1 MFMNAKKLIVTL
13 IIAVSGF
20 GLNAQTVNDIFEPNT
35 TITWLGI
42 DMTGAIF
49 IGDREKW
56 GSQSDIQNTIKSF
69 NDLVESQYERKFNIA
84 AMLKKKTPAT
94 LKLDITRN
102 HNAEL
107 DISNILSEKSADHIH
122 LRKDG
127 VEQIAAA
134 YNYEGMTG
142 IGLMFNIESFNKTNN
157 EGSMWI
163 TFVNMATGEVIL
175 TERMTAGPR
184 GVGVRNYWLGA
195 IFEMM
200 EQIRGREYERWRKK
214 YQQK

>member
-1 MFMNAKKLIVTL
+1 MNAKKLIVTL
-13 IIAVSGF
+13 FIALSGF
-20 GLNAQTVNDIFEPNT
+20 TMKAQTVNDIFEPNT
-35 TITWLGI
+35 KITWLGL

-56 GSQSDIQNTIKSF
+56 GSQSDIQNTIKSW
-69 NDLVESQYERKFNIA
+69 NDLFLREKDKFNVT
-84 AMLKKKTPAT
+84 AMLRKKTPVEF
-94 LKLDITRN
+94 KLDITQN

-134 YNYEGMTG
+134 YNYEGLTG
-142 IGLMFNIESFNKTNN
+142 IGLMFNVESFNKTNN
-157 EGSMWI
+157 EGSLWV
-163 TFVNMATGEVIL
+163 TFVNMATGEVLL
-175 TERMTAGPR
+175 TERMTAAPR
-184 GVGVRNYWLGA
+184 GAGVRNYWAGA
-195 IFEMM
+195 VFEIM
-200 EQIRGREYERWRKK
+200 EQVKKREYEQWRKK

>member
-1 MFMNAKKLIVTL
+1 MNAKKLIVTL
-13 IIAVSGF
+13 FIALSGF
-20 GLNAQTVNDIFEPNT
+20 AMKAQTVNDIFEPDT
-35 TITWLGI
+35 KITWLGL

-56 GSQSDIQNTIKSF
+56 GSQSDIQNTIKSW
-69 NDLVESQYERKFNIA
+69 NDLFLREKDKFNVT
-84 AMLKKKTPAT
+84 AMLKKKTPVEF
-94 LKLDITRN
+94 KLDITQN

-134 YNYEGMTG
+134 YNYDGLTG
-142 IGLMFNIESFNKTNN
+142 IGLMFNVESFNKTNN
-157 EGSMWI
+157 EGSLWV
-163 TFVNMATGEVIL
+163 TFVNMATGEVLL
-175 TERMTAGPR
+175 TERMTAAPR
-184 GVGVRNYWLGA
+184 GAGVRNYWAGA
-195 IFEMM
+195 VFEIM
-200 EQIRGREYERWRKK
+200 EQVKKREYEQWRKK

>member
-1 MFMNAKKLIVTL
+1 MNAKKLIVTL
-13 IIAVSGF
+13 LIAVSGF
-20 GLNAQTVNDIFEPNT
+20 GLKAQTVNDIFEPNT
-35 TITWLGI
+35 TITWLGL

-56 GSQSDIQNTIKSF
+56 GSQSDIQNTIKSWNELF
-69 NDLVESQYERKFNIA
+69 YREKDKFNVT
-84 AMLKKKTPAT
+84 AMLKKKTPVVF
-94 LKLDITRN
+94 KLEITQN

-134 YNYEGMTG
+134 YNYEGLTG
-142 IGLMFNIESFNKTNN
+142 IGLMFNVESFNKTNN
-157 EGSMWI
+157 EGSLWV
-163 TFVNMATGEVIL
+163 TFVNMATGEVLL
-175 TERMTAGPR
+175 TERMTAAPR
-184 GVGVRNYWLGA
+184 GAGVRNYWAGA
-195 IFEMM
+195 VFEIM
-200 EQIRGREYERWRKK
+200 EQVKKREFEQWRKK

>member
-1 MFMNAKKLIVTL
+1 MNAKKLIVTL
-13 IIAVSGF
+13 FIALSGF
-20 GLNAQTVNDIFEPNT
+20 GLKAQTVNDIFEPNT
-35 TITWLGI
+35 TITWLGL

-56 GSQSDIQNTIKSF
+56 GSQSDIQNTIKSW
-69 NDLVESQYERKFNIA
+69 NDLFLREKDKFNVT
-84 AMLKKKTPAT
+84 AMLKKKTPVEF
-94 LKLDITRN
+94 KLDITQN

-134 YNYEGMTG
+134 YNYDGLTG
-142 IGLMFNIESFNKTNN
+142 IGLMFNVESFNKTNN
-157 EGSMWI
+157 EGSLWV
-163 TFVNMATGEVIL
+163 TFVNMATGEVLL
-175 TERMTAGPR
+175 TERMTAAPR
-184 GVGVRNYWLGA
+184 GAGVRNYWAGA
-195 IFEMM
+195 VFEIM
-200 EQIRGREYERWRKK
+200 EQVKKREFEQWRKK

>member
-1 MFMNAKKLIVTL
+1 MNAKKLIVTL
-13 IIAVSGF
+13 FIALSGF
-20 GLNAQTVNDIFEPNT
+20 GLKAQTVNDIFEPNT
-35 TITWLGI
+35 TITWLGL

-56 GSQSDIQNTIKSF
+56 GSQSDIQNTIKSW
-69 NDLVESQYERKFNIA
+69 NDLFLREKDKFNVTG
-84 AMLKKKTPAT
+84 MLKKKTPVEY
-94 LKLDITRN
+94 KLDVTQN

-134 YNYEGMTG
+134 YNYDGLTG
-142 IGLMFNIESFNKTNN
+142 IGLMFNVESFNKTNN
-157 EGSMWI
+157 EGSLWV
-163 TFVNMATGEVIL
+163 TFVNMATGEVLL
-175 TERMTAGPR
+175 TERMTAAPR
-184 GVGVRNYWLGA
+184 GAGVRNYWAGA
-195 IFEMM
+195 VFEIM
-200 EQIRGREYERWRKK
+200 EQVKKREFEQWRKK

>member
-1 MFMNAKKLIVTL
+1 MFMNTKKLIVTL

-20 GLNAQTVNDIFEPNT
+20 TLNAQTVNDIFETNT

-69 NDLVESQYERKFNIA
+69 NDLVESQYDRKFNIA
-84 AMLKKKTPAT
+84 AMLKKKTPVT

-102 HNAEL
+102 HNSEL

-134 YNYEGMTG
+134 YNYDGMTG

>member
-1 MFMNAKKLIVTL
+1 MNAKKLIVTL
-13 IIAVSGF
+13 FIAVSGF
-20 GLNAQTVNDIFEPNT
+20 GLKAQTVNDIFEPNT
-35 TITWLGI
+35 TITWLGL

-56 GSQSDIQNTIKSF
+56 GSQSDIQNTIKSW
-69 NDLVESQYERKFNIA
+69 NDLFYREKEKFNVT
-84 AMLKKKTPAT
+84 AMLKKKTPVEF
-94 LKLDITRN
+94 KLEITQN

-134 YNYEGMTG
+134 YNYDGLTG
-142 IGLMFNIESFNKTNN
+142 IGLMFNVESFNKTNN
-157 EGSMWI
+157 EGSLWV
-163 TFVNMATGEVIL
+163 TFVNMATGEVLL
-175 TERMTAGPR
+175 TERMTAAPR
-184 GVGVRNYWLGA
+184 GVGVRNYWGGA
-195 IFEMM
+195 VFEIM
-200 EQIRGREYERWRKK
+200 EQVKKREYEHWRKK

>member
-1 MFMNAKKLIVTL
+1 MNAKKLIVTL
-13 IIAVSGF
+13 FIALSGF
-20 GLNAQTVNDIFEPNT
+20 TMKAQTVNDIFEPNT
-35 TITWLGI
+35 KITWLGL

-56 GSQSDIQNTIKSF
+56 GSQSDIQNTIKSW
-69 NDLVESQYERKFNIA
+69 NDLFLHEKDKFNIT
-84 AMLKKKTPAT
+84 AMLRKKTPVEF
-94 LKLDITRN
+94 KLDITQN

-134 YNYEGMTG
+134 YNYEGLTG
-142 IGLMFNIESFNKTNN
+142 IGLMFNVESFNKTNN
-157 EGSMWI
+157 EGSLWV
-163 TFVNMATGEVIL
+163 TFVNMATGEVLL
-175 TERMTAGPR
+175 TERMTAAPR
-184 GVGVRNYWLGA
+184 GAGVRNYWAGA
-195 IFEMM
+195 VFEIM
-200 EQIRGREYERWRKK
+200 EQVKKREYEQWRKK

>member
-1 MFMNAKKLIVTL
+1 MNAKKLIVTL
-13 IIAVSGF
+13 LIAVSGF
-20 GLNAQTVNDIFEPNT
+20 GLNAQTVSDIFDPNT
-35 TITWLGI
+35 TITWLGL

-56 GSQSDIQNTIKSF
+56 GSQSDIQNTVKSW
-69 NDLVESQYERKFNIA
+69 NDLMEREKDKFNVTQ
-84 AMLKKKTPAT
+84 MLRRKTPVT

-107 DISNILSEKSADHIH
+107 DISNILSEKSADHVH

-134 YNYEGMTG
+134 YNYEGATG
-142 IGLMFNIESFNKTNN
+142 IGLMFNVESFNKTNN
-157 EGSMWI
+157 EGSVWV
-163 TFVNMATGEVIL
+163 TFVNMGTGEVLL
-175 TERMTAGPR
+175 TTRMTAAPR
-184 GVGVRNYWLGA
+184 GAGVRNYWAGCV
-195 IFEMM
+195 FEIM
-200 EQIRGREYERWRKK
+200 ELVKKREYEKWRKE

>member
-1 MFMNAKKLIVTL
+1 MNAKKLIVTL
-13 IIAVSGF
+13 FIALSGF
-20 GLNAQTVNDIFEPNT
+20 TMKAQTVNDIFEPNT
-35 TITWLGI
+35 KITWLGL

-56 GSQSDIQNTIKSF
+56 GSQSDIQNTIKSW
-69 NDLVESQYERKFNIA
+69 NDLFLREKDKFNIT
-84 AMLKKKTPAT
+84 AMLRKKTPVEF
-94 LKLDITRN
+94 KLDITQN

-134 YNYEGMTG
+134 YNYEGLTG
-142 IGLMFNIESFNKTNN
+142 IGLMFNVESFNKTNN
-157 EGSMWI
+157 EGSLWV
-163 TFVNMATGEVIL
+163 TFVNMATGEVLL
-175 TERMTAGPR
+175 TERMTAAPR
-184 GVGVRNYWLGA
+184 GAGVRNYWAGA
-195 IFEMM
+195 VFEIM
-200 EQIRGREYERWRKK
+200 EQVKKREYEQWRKK